1 MSEAHSSML
10 KPVKDPSTELATA
23 LLTHYSFDLSGY
35 SASELIRRWKNQ
47 YPIEW
52 LHIAVIEALY
62 QGRYKAVSVQQILNF
77 WHRRGQAT
85 YHFNM
90 EFERL
95 ICSKFPESLTSI
107 PTPVLYPAKKIATPV
122 EKTNYH
128 LASSSANP
136 EPSPPKA
143 TRDYSQRALPPL
155 KVVREAETQLASE
168 DTQEIATSAT
178 HNAANTE
185 PTQAESEL
193 QPSFQPE
200 SQLQAN
206 SPVYPASNRPQRLL
220 PVGVNHRAI
229 GQFTPEKSDRTE
241 SFASKLKAMSGG

>member
-10 KPVKDPSTELATA
+10 KPVKDPSTELAMA

-128 LASSSANP
+128 LASSSANA
-136 EPSPPKA
+136 EPSTTKA
-143 TRDYSQRALPPL
+143 DRGYSQKQLPPL
-155 KVVREAETQLASE
+155 KVVRETERPLANE
-168 DTQEIATSAT
+168 DTEEVATSSTPSVSHADIT
-178 HNAANTE
+178 
-185 PTQAESEL
+185 PVDSE
-193 QPSFQPE
+193 QPNLKPE
-200 SQLQAN
+200 NSLQAH
-206 SPVYPASNRPQRLL
+206 SPAYPASNRPQRLL

-241 SFASKLKAMSGG
+241 SFASKLKAMSSGG